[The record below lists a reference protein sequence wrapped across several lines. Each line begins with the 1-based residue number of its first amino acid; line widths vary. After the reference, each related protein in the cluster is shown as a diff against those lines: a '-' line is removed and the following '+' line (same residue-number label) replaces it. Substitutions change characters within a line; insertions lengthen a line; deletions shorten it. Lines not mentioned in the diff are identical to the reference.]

1 MAALSTESTGQ
12 PANIEPG
19 FHAIHANHLE
29 DLRRAVVY
37 ICRHNPMP
45 PLQSETFL
53 VQSNGI
59 AQWLKLALAEKR
71 TDDGMEGG
79 LGIAAGMD
87 FLFPARFIWQ
97 AYRAVLPDGEVPE
110 QSPFDK
116 RRLVWR
122 LYRLLP
128 RLVGQ
133 DEAFT
138 PLARFLEGHDP
149 DLRNFQLAEKVAD
162 LFDQYQVFRAD
173 WLAAWEQGKDVIITA
188 RAEEKPLDAET
199 RWQPLLWRRLVEDVG
214 AEAHTSRSQIHTRF
228 MEQGQ
233 RLPTPANPSRLPTRI
248 VVFGVSSLPRQALE
262 ALYVLSRF
270 SEVVLCVHNP
280 CQFYWADIISDRE
293 LLTAERKR
301 GKPIPRY
308 HPLKIQTS
316 CTSTPIRCWPPGASR
331 AATTSGCW
339 TSSTTR
345 RNTGAASRPR
355 TRKSISSRT
364 MATRTHRAC
373 CTSCRTISTI

>member
-1 MAALSTESTGQ
+1 MAALSTEPTEQ
-12 PANIEPG
+12 RARIEPG

-45 PLQSETFL
+45 PLESETFL

-71 TDDGMEGG
+71 TEDGLEGG

-138 PLARFLEGHDP
+138 PLARFLEGNDP

-188 RAEEKPLDAET
+188 RAEEKSLDAET

-214 AEAHTSRSQIHTRF
+214 ADAHTSRSQIHTRF

-233 RLPTPANPSRLPTRI
+233 RLQAPANP
-248 VVFGVSSLPRQALE
+248 
-262 ALYVLSRF
+262 
-270 SEVVLCVHNP
+270 
-280 CQFYWADIISDRE
+280 
-293 LLTAERKR
+293 
-301 GKPIPRY
+301 
-308 HPLKIQTS
+308 
-316 CTSTPIRCWPPGASR
+316 
-331 AATTSGCW
+331 
-339 TSSTTR
+339 
-345 RNTGAASRPR
+345 
-355 TRKSISSRT
+355 
-364 MATRTHRAC
+364 
-373 CTSCRTISTI
+373 

>member
-1 MAALSTESTGQ
+1 MADST
-12 PANIEPG
+12 AIEPG

-37 ICRHNPMP
+37 ICRQNPMP

-71 TDDGMEGG
+71 TEDGVEGG

-128 RLVGQ
+128 ELVGQ

-138 PLARFLEGHDP
+138 PLARFLDGRDT

-173 WLAAWEQGKDVIITA
+173 WLAEIG
-188 RAEEKPLDAET
+188 RAH
-199 RWQPLLWRRLVEDVG
+199 V
-214 AEAHTSRSQIHTRF
+214 
-228 MEQGQ
+228 
-233 RLPTPANPSRLPTRI
+233 
-248 VVFGVSSLPRQALE
+248 
-262 ALYVLSRF
+262 
-270 SEVVLCVHNP
+270 
-280 CQFYWADIISDRE
+280 
-293 LLTAERKR
+293 
-301 GKPIPRY
+301 
-308 HPLKIQTS
+308 
-316 CTSTPIRCWPPGASR
+316 
-331 AATTSGCW
+331 
-339 TSSTTR
+339 
-345 RNTGAASRPR
+345 
-355 TRKSISSRT
+355 
-364 MATRTHRAC
+364 
-373 CTSCRTISTI
+373 

>member
-1 MAALSTESTGQ
+1 MPAHAAIT
-12 PANIEPG
+12 PG

-29 DLRRAVVY
+29 DLRRAVVF
-37 ICRHNPMP
+37 ICKQNPLP

-71 TDDGMEGG
+71 SEDGMDGG

-128 RLVGQ
+128 ELVQQ
-133 DEAFT
+133 DDVFN
-138 PLARFLEGHDP
+138 PLARFLEGTDP
-149 DLRNFQLAEKVAD
+149 DLRAFQLAEKIAD

-173 WLAAWEQGKDVIITA
+173 WLAAWEGGRDVIITS
-188 RAEEKPLDAET
+188 RNEEKLLDAEL
-199 RWQPLLWRRLVEDVG
+199 RWQPVLWRHLVADVG

-228 MEQGQ
+228 MAIGKTLAAPAQSAH
-233 RLPTPANPSRLPTRI
+233 LPKRI

-262 ALYVLSRF
+262 ALHVLSRF
-270 SEVVLCVHNP
+270 SQVVLCVHNP
-280 CQFYWADIISDRE
+280 SQFYWADIVSDRQ

-301 GKPIPRY
+301 G
-308 HPLKIQTS
+308 
-316 CTSTPIRCWPPGASR
+316 
-331 AATTSGCW
+331 
-339 TSSTTR
+339 
-345 RNTGAASRPR
+345 RPHQVLSQIEN
-355 TRKSISSRT
+355 KDQLHQH
-364 MATRTHRAC
+364 AN
-373 CTSCRTISTI
+373 

>member
-1 MAALSTESTGQ
+1 MAALSTEPTEQ
-12 PANIEPG
+12 RARIEPG

-45 PLQSETFL
+45 PLESETFL

-71 TDDGMEGG
+71 TEDGLEGG

-138 PLARFLEGHDP
+138 PLARFLEGNDP

-173 WLAAWEQGKDVIITA
+173 WLAAWE
-188 RAEEKPLDAET
+188 
-199 RWQPLLWRRLVEDVG
+199 
-214 AEAHTSRSQIHTRF
+214 
-228 MEQGQ
+228 
-233 RLPTPANPSRLPTRI
+233 
-248 VVFGVSSLPRQALE
+248 
-262 ALYVLSRF
+262 
-270 SEVVLCVHNP
+270 
-280 CQFYWADIISDRE
+280 
-293 LLTAERKR
+293 
-301 GKPIPRY
+301 
-308 HPLKIQTS
+308 
-316 CTSTPIRCWPPGASR
+316 
-331 AATTSGCW
+331 
-339 TSSTTR
+339 
-345 RNTGAASRPR
+345 
-355 TRKSISSRT
+355 
-364 MATRTHRAC
+364 
-373 CTSCRTISTI
+373 